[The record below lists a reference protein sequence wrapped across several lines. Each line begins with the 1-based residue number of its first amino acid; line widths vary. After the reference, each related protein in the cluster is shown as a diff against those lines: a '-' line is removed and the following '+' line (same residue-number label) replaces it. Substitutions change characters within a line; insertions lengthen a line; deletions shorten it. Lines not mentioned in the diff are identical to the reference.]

1 MIRVD
6 ETMDLTDDFHL
17 SKWVET
23 QARLTLKAIIDS
35 GGKDWMPESDLIDSL
50 RRKLR
55 ELGREYDA
63 ELIKTCLHPLVYG
76 RKLRRK
82 YHSVIGQTCYWF
94 RFTSIDERARW
105 SHNLPAPQP
114 EPPPPPPTPL
124 GAPTRYPSWLSVS
137 NGWIYTICDD
147 GTIWRASE
155 AEPDAW
161 HPLPGV
167 PQP

>member
-1 MIRVD
+1 MILP
-6 ETMDLTDDFHL
+6 EDFQ
-17 SKWVET
+17 E
-23 QARLTLKAIIDS
+23 KALALLQS
-35 GGKDWMPESDLIDSL
+35 N
-50 RRKLR
+50 
-55 ELGREYDA
+55 A
-63 ELIKTCLHPLVYG
+63 G
-76 RKLRRK
+76 RKYTLETIIYKLTHKPARTPEETGLARIYLGNLEK
-82 YHSVIGQTCYWF
+82 QGLAKSYRSRNNAYV
-94 RFTSIDERARW
+94 FTLAI
-105 SHNLPAPQP
+105 HPP

-161 HPLPGV
+161 HALPGV